1 MNPLEREMYTT
12 NKRVSRTCQVR
23 LLHCKNGS
31 LMIAKPPRRTA
42 SAGPDEDT
50 HEPTAKNSVTIDP
63 SGKSDTKTKLEK
75 VDGGDDKGDEKK

>member
-1 MNPLEREMYTT
+1 
-12 NKRVSRTCQVR
+12 
-23 LLHCKNGS
+23 
-31 LMIAKPPRRTA
+31 MIAKPPRRTA

-75 VDGGDDKGDEKK
+75 VDGGDDKADKKK

>member
-1 MNPLEREMYTT
+1 MPSMSPIPHR
-12 NKRVSRTCQVR
+12 
-23 LLHCKNGS
+23 KNAS

-75 VDGGDDKGDEKK
+75 VDGNNKDDEKK